1 MSEQKQTKQDKRA
14 AALRENLKKRNLQRK
29 DIRRAATTPQG
40 SEATTEKTEDK
51 GEMR

>member
-29 DIRRAATTPQG
+29 EGRRANATPQG
-40 SEATTEKTEDK
+40 SEATTDKTDK
-51 GEMR
+51 GETS